1 MEVILLIV
9 IFRNRREIARQKM
22 TTRTAS
28 KTKNHTKLIAY
39 TYGVSLAFV
48 VKHLYLSESEMDMLR
63 IAENLENGKTVRLR
77 LDGTLNPLSL
87 PELEAVCSR
96 HQSDGKIILLD
107 LAGVVFMTDEI
118 AKKLVKLRSD
128 RLRIIN
134 SSPFIETLLKTV
146 ER

>member
-22 TTRTAS
+22 TTRSAS

-77 LDGTLNPLSL
+77 LDGTLNP
-87 PELEAVCSR
+87 P
-96 HQSDGKIILLD
+96 
-107 LAGVVFMTDEI
+107 VF
-118 AKKLVKLRSD
+118 A
-128 RLRIIN
+128 
-134 SSPFIETLLKTV
+134 
-146 ER
+146 

>member
-1 MEVILLIV
+1 
-9 IFRNRREIARQKM
+9 
-22 TTRTAS
+22 
-28 KTKNHTKLIAY
+28 
-39 TYGVSLAFV
+39 
-48 VKHLYLSESEMDMLR
+48 
-63 IAENLENGKTVRLR
+63 
-77 LDGTLNPLSL
+77 L

-96 HQSDGKIILLD
+96 HQSDHGKVILLD